1 MKGILCCSILVLSV
15 FIVSHSYAQSEKI
28 DICAAKSEPSRAASP
43 DASKKI
49 SFPKPVI
56 KNVTV
61 REEGRDLMWVVTIE
75 NTGTA
80 PTSGQESVQ
89 CFRNTKSGNPPQLPV
104 GGMAVPVIGPGQT
117 KEVSTTLNP
126 DPQTGQYSVELVSKG
141 KVIQQR
147 PYGLGIPTLEVGEI
161 KAAED
166 KLAWEAVIK
175 NTWLFGVRDIK
186 VQAFKKNSSQKE
198 WEPVGESHIEF
209 LQGRTSSTVKGKG
222 NPAGADEFKVAIFLR
237 RVKAEP
243 WVEMT
248 SKTLKVKK

>member
-1 MKGILCCSILVLSV
+1 MRRILFCSILVLSL
-15 FIVSHSYAQSEKI
+15 FIISYSYVCAEKI
-28 DICAAKSEPSRAASP
+28 EICAAKSEPSRSASP

-49 SFPKPVI
+49 SVAKPVI

-61 REEGRDLMWVVTIE
+61 REEGKDLVWVVSIE

-89 CFRNTKSGNPPQLPV
+89 CYRNIKSGNSPQLPA

-126 DPQTGQYSVELVSKG
+126 DPQTGQYTVELVSKG
-141 KVIQQR
+141 KVIQQK
-147 PYGLGIPTLEVGEI
+147 PYGLGTPTLEVGEI
-161 KAAED
+161 KWGDD

-175 NTWLFGVRDIK
+175 NKWSFAVGDIK
-186 VQAFKKNSSQKE
+186 VQAFKKSASQKE
-198 WEPVGESHIEF
+198 WEAVGESHLDF
-209 LQGRTSSTVKGKG
+209 LGRGASSTVKGKG
-222 NPAGADEFKVAIFLR
+222 TSAGADEFKVAVFLR

-243 WVEMT
+243 WVEMV
-248 SKTLKVKK
+248 SKTLNLKK